1 MRILLVEDDDRTAQ
15 FVKKGFSQAGYA
27 VDRAADGIE
36 GLFMAQNAP
45 YDVAVIDIMLP
56 RLDGLALIELLRK
69 QKINLPIIVLSAKK
83 TVDDRIVGLQ
93 AGGDDYLVK
102 PFAFSE
108 LLARVQTLLRRSRL
122 HEEPTRL
129 TVNDLTMDIVRRKVF
144 RGEVEIELQQR
155 EFALLE
161 YLLRNA
167 GRVVSKTMIMEH
179 VWDYNFDPESN
190 VVESRICRLREK
202 IDRAF
207 PHKLIHTVHG
217 VGYLLEKKD

>member
-15 FVKKGFSQAGYA
+15 FVKKGFNQAGYA
-27 VDRAADGIE
+27 VDRAADGME
-36 GLFMAQNAP
+36 GLFMAQDAP
-45 YDVAVIDIMLP
+45 YDVAVVDIMLP
-56 RLDGLALIELLRK
+56 RLDGLALIERLRK

-83 TVDDRIVGLQ
+83 TVDDRIIGLQ
-93 AGGDDYLVK
+93 TGGDDYLVK

-108 LLARVQTLLRRSRL
+108 LLARVQTLLRRSQSQ
-122 HEEPTRL
+122 EEPTRL
-129 TVNDLTMDIVRRKVF
+129 TVNDLTMDIVRRKVT

-207 PHKLIHTVHG
+207 AHKLIHTVHG